1 MASMKG
7 SGSSVVARVCLLALA
22 CLLPRS
28 VLADGMVIPERAF
41 AIAQIPDQQALL
53 HYANGTETLVIETS
67 FTGQGTNFA
76 WVVPLPAVAQIEPA
90 STGLFP
96 TLQTIFQPKVVLSVR
111 HYWIALP
118 IAALV
123 ICLIELVRREPFFGL
138 LIVGLVILL
147 AMLLLP
153 ALAPAKHRGIA
164 PASLAANV
172 RVLNRQTV
180 GLFDT
185 VTIQS
190 ADPSALVN
198 WLKENGFRTPTNMAP
213 VIADYVRA
221 GWVFAA
227 ARLHDETA
235 AEMPRATHPLTF
247 TFKTPKP
254 LYPLRLTATA
264 GASCRIDLYVF
275 GPGRA
280 EVPGFT
286 VRRCEAPRYDAGD
299 GRPRM
304 EAGELRIRHRELR
317 KLVAEAPVATKLS
330 ATLDAR
336 GMARDAYVGWG
347 DYWPSGGRVYSPGA
361 ALILS
366 GNVSALL
373 FMALALG
380 WVLLSRMT
388 CGFPAAKWGPW
399 LAPVA
404 VAAGLAV
411 YFLGLPKVGGSSFRT
426 TQVSFGGA
434 YNDSFRLA
442 MALGDE
448 LQDSNIVQSAGLPV
462 LPLTPAESARLLQAT
477 ARSVQ
482 RRGLWQ
488 SRSHS
493 PLTNLFTGEP
503 IRFEAS
509 PGNVLLRAVAHP
521 GGGDHKLLSGAAP
534 DTYELVWHDLDGA
547 EAVTNLVPP
556 WRGP

>member
-1 MASMKG
+1 MNG
-7 SGSSVVARVCLLALA
+7 SGSCVIARVCLLVLA
-22 CLLPRS
+22 SLLPMS
-28 VLADGMVIPERAF
+28 VLADGMVIPQRAF
-41 AIAQIPDQQALL
+41 AIPQIPDQQALI
-53 HYANGTETLVIETS
+53 HYANGTETLVIKTS

-76 WVVPLPAVAQIEPA
+76 WVVPLPAVARIVPA

-111 HYWIALP
+111 HYWIVLP

-123 ICLIELVRREPFFGL
+123 ICLIELVRREPFFWLLVLGL
-138 LIVGLVILL
+138 LLLLLLL

-153 ALAPAKHRGIA
+153 ALAPARSRAGA

-172 RVLNRQTV
+172 HVLNRQTV

-185 VTIQS
+185 LTIQS

-198 WLKENGFRTPTNMAP
+198 WLEENGFRTPTNMAP

-227 ARLHDETA
+227 ARLQDETG
-235 AEMPRATHPLTF
+235 AEMSRATHPLAF

-254 LYPLRLTATA
+254 VYPLRLTATG
-264 GASCRIDLYVF
+264 GAACRIDLYVF
-275 GPGRA
+275 GPSRA

-286 VRRCEAPRYDAGD
+286 VQRCEAPRYDAGG
-299 GRPRM
+299 GRPRL
-304 EAGELRIRHRELR
+304 EAGEMRIRHRELR

-330 ATLDAR
+330 ATLDAQ

-347 DYWPSGGRVYSPGA
+347 DYRPSGGRVYSPGA

-373 FMALALG
+373 FMALFLG
-380 WVLLSRMT
+380 WGLLTRLT

-404 VAAGLAV
+404 VAAGLVV
-411 YFLGLPKVGGSSFRT
+411 YFVGVPKVGGSSFRT
-426 TQVSFGGA
+426 TRVSFGGA
-434 YNDSFRLA
+434 YNDSLMLA

-448 LQDSNIVQSAGLPV
+448 LQDSNVVQSAVMPV
-462 LPLTPAESARLLQAT
+462 PPLTPNESARLLEAT
-477 ARSVQ
+477 ARSFQ

-488 SRSHS
+488 LRSHS

-509 PGNVLLRAVAHP
+509 PGNVLLRAVAPP

-556 WRGP
+556 WRDP

>member
-1 MASMKG
+1 MSA
-7 SGSSVVARVCLLALA
+7 
-22 CLLPRS
+22 
-28 VLADGMVIPERAF
+28 LADGMVIPERAF
-41 AIAQIPDQQALL
+41 AIPQIPDQQALI

-76 WVVPLPAVAQIEPA
+76 WVVPLPAVAKIEPA

-123 ICLIELVRREPFFGL
+123 ICLIELVRREPFFWLLVLGL
-138 LIVGLVILL
+138 LLLL

-153 ALAPAKHRGIA
+153 ALAPAKSRAGA
-164 PASLAANV
+164 PGSIAANV
-172 RVLNRQTV
+172 RVLDRQTV

-190 ADPSALVN
+190 ADPSALVD

-227 ARLHDETA
+227 ARLHDDTGT
-235 AEMPRATHPLTF
+235 EMPRATHPLAF

-254 LYPLRLTATA
+254 VYPLRLTASG
-264 GASCRIDLYVF
+264 GAACRIDLYVF

-286 VRRCEAPRYDAGD
+286 VRRCEAPRYDAGN

-304 EAGELRIRHRELR
+304 EAGEIRILHRELR

-330 ATLDAR
+330 ATLDPQ

-347 DYWPSGGRVYSPGA
+347 DYWATGGRVYSPGA
-361 ALILS
+361 ALVLS

-380 WVLLSRMT
+380 WLLLSRLT
-388 CGFPAAKWGPW
+388 CGLPSAKWGPW

-404 VAAGLAV
+404 VAAGLLV
-411 YFLGLPKVGGSSFRT
+411 YFVGVPKVAGSSVRT
-426 TQVSFGGA
+426 TRVSFGGA
-434 YNDSFRLA
+434 YNDSLMLA
-442 MALGDE
+442 MALEDE
-448 LQDSNIVQSAGLPV
+448 LQDSNAVQSAVMPV
-462 LPLTPAESARLLQAT
+462 PPLTPAESARLLQAT
-477 ARSVQ
+477 ARSFQ

-509 PGNVLLRAVAHP
+509 PGNVLLRAVAQP
-521 GGGDHKLLSGAAP
+521 GGGDHKLLTGAAP
-534 DTYELVWHDLDGA
+534 EAYELVWHDLDGA

-556 WRGP
+556 WRDP

>member
-1 MASMKG
+1 
-7 SGSSVVARVCLLALA
+7 
-22 CLLPRS
+22 
-28 VLADGMVIPERAF
+28 
-41 AIAQIPDQQALL
+41 
-53 HYANGTETLVIETS
+53 
-67 FTGQGTNFA
+67 
-76 WVVPLPAVAQIEPA
+76 
-90 STGLFP
+90 
-96 TLQTIFQPKVVLSVR
+96 
-111 HYWIALP
+111 
-118 IAALV
+118 
-123 ICLIELVRREPFFGL
+123 
-138 LIVGLVILL
+138 
-147 AMLLLP
+147 
-153 ALAPAKHRGIA
+153 
-164 PASLAANV
+164 
-172 RVLNRQTV
+172 
-180 GLFDT
+180 
-185 VTIQS
+185 
-190 ADPSALVN
+190 VN

-380 WVLLSRMT
+380 WLLLLRMK
-388 CGFPAAKWGPW
+388 CGFRAAKWGFW

-404 VAAGLAV
+404 VAAGLVV
-411 YFLGLPKVGGSSFRT
+411 YCVGVPKVGGSSFRT

-448 LQDSNIVQSAGLPV
+448 LQDSNVVQSAGMPV
-462 LPLTPAESARLLQAT
+462 PSLTPAESARLLQAT
-477 ARSVQ
+477 ARGFQ
-482 RRGLWQ
+482 RRGRWQ

-509 PGNVLLRAVAHP
+509 PGNVLLRAIAQP

-547 EAVTNLVPP
+547 EAVTNLVPR
-556 WRGP
+556 WRDP

>member
-1 MASMKG
+1 MAAMKG
-7 SGSSVVARVCLLALA
+7 SGSSVVAWVCLLALV
-22 CLLPRS
+22 CLLPIS
-28 VLADGMVIPERAF
+28 LLADGMVIPQRAF
-41 AIAQIPDQQALL
+41 AIPQIPDQQALI
-53 HYANGTETLVIETS
+53 HYGNGTETLVIETS

-76 WVVPLPAVAQIEPA
+76 WVVPLPAVAKIEPA

-123 ICLIELVRREPFFGL
+123 ICLIELVRREPFFWLLVLGL
-138 LIVGLVILL
+138 LLLL
-147 AMLLLP
+147 AMLFLP
-153 ALAPAKHRGIA
+153 ALAPARSRAG
-164 PASLAANV
+164 ASGSIAANV

-198 WLKENGFRTPTNMAP
+198 WLKENGFSTPTNMAP
-213 VIADYVRA
+213 AIADYVRA

-227 ARLHDETA
+227 ARLHDETGA
-235 AEMPRATHPLTF
+235 AMPRATHPLTF

-254 LYPLRLTATA
+254 VYPLRLTATG
-264 GASCRIDLYVF
+264 GAACRIDLYVF

-286 VRRCEAPRYDAGD
+286 VRRCEAPRYDAGN
-299 GRPRM
+299 GQPRM
-304 EAGELRIRHRELR
+304 EAGELRIRHHELREL
-317 KLVAEAPVATKLS
+317 VAAAPVATKLS
-330 ATLDAR
+330 ATLDAQ

-347 DYWPSGGRVYSPGA
+347 DYRATGGRVYSPGA

-380 WVLLSRMT
+380 WMLLSRLT

-404 VAAGLAV
+404 VAAGLV
-411 YFLGLPKVGGSSFRT
+411 VCFLGVPKVGGTSVRT
-426 TQVSFGGA
+426 TRLRFGDA
-434 YNDSFRLA
+434 YNNGYYLA
-442 MALGDE
+442 MALADE
-448 LQDSNIVQSAGLPV
+448 LGDSNVVSCIAT
-462 LPLTPAESARLLQAT
+462 PLRPLAPQEQQRLLQAVT
-477 ARSVQ
+477 KDYQAQWPESH
-482 RRGLWQ
+482 
-488 SRSHS
+488 RSHS
-493 PLTNLFTGEP
+493 PLVNVFTGER
-503 IRFEAS
+503 IKFEAS
-509 PGNVLLRAVAHP
+509 PGNVLLRAIAQP
-521 GGGDHKLLSGAAP
+521 DGGDHKLLSGAAP

-547 EAVTNLVPP
+547 EAVTNRVPS
-556 WRGP
+556 W